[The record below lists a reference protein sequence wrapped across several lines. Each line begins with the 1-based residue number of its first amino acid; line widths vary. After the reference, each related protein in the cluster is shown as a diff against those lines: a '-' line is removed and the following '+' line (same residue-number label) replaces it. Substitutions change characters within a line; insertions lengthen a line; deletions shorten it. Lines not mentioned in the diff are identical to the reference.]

1 MKKTLFLALILV
13 LAMSMTGCASILKM
27 MGGVNKNDYAVKVGE
42 IDKKLAAISTELANT
57 GTVLQ
62 EMNDIKGLIE
72 KLQADVAAVLAA
84 AEQMKQA
91 KAAVDAMTPKFDAL
105 YAQVQQLATTVNAMT
120 ARLDNLPN
128 ETLLKLA
135 RLLQE
140 TVKQVE
146 NLPAITPVPVQ
157 PPQQPVTPPA
167 ESAPAAAP
175 EAAPAK

>member
-1 MKKTLFLALILV
+1 MKKMLFLALVLV
-13 LAMSMTGCASILKM
+13 LAFSMTGCASILKM
-27 MGGVNKNDYAVKVGE
+27 MGGVNKNDYATKVGE
-42 IDKKLAAISTELANT
+42 IDKKLAAISTELTNT

-62 EMNDIKGLIE
+62 EMNDIKSLIE
-72 KLQADVAAVLAA
+72 KLQADVAAVLEA
-84 AEQMKQA
+84 AEQAKQA
-91 KAAVDAMTPKFDAL
+91 KATVDALMPRFDSL

-120 ARLDNLPN
+120 ARVDNMPN

-157 PPQQPVTPPA
+157 PPVQPVTPPA
-167 ESAPAAAP
+167 ESAPVAAP
-175 EAAPAK
+175 EAATTK